1 MSNASEE
8 EVLKIMTNIESSK
21 SAGVDKLTGRFLK
34 DGTNILVKPISAVL
48 NLSISQG
55 VFPNACK
62 VAKLRSIF
70 KKEKKTDPSS

>member
-1 MSNASEE
+1 
-8 EVLKIMTNIESSK
+8 MTNIESSK

-34 DGTNILVKPISAVL
+34 DDTNILVKHISAVL

-62 VAKLRSIF
+62 VAKLRPIF

>member
-21 SAGVDKLTGRFLK
+21 SVGVDKLTGRFLK

-62 VAKLRSIF
+62 VAKLRPIF

>member
-21 SAGVDKLTGRFLK
+21 SAAVDKLTGRFLK
-34 DGTNILVKPISAVL
+34 DGANILVKPISAVL
-48 NLSISQG
+48 NLSISQA

-62 VAKLRSIF
+62 VAKLRPIF
-70 KKEKKTDPSS
+70 KKEKKTDPSN

>member
-1 MSNASEE
+1 
-8 EVLKIMTNIESSK
+8 MTNIESSK

-55 VFPNACK
+55 VFPNTCK
-62 VAKLRSIF
+62 VAKLRPIF

>member
-1 MSNASEE
+1 
-8 EVLKIMTNIESSK
+8 MTNIESSK

-62 VAKLRSIF
+62 VAKLRPIF

>member
-1 MSNASEE
+1 MSDASEE

-62 VAKLRSIF
+62 VAKLRPIF

>member
-1 MSNASEE
+1 
-8 EVLKIMTNIESSK
+8 MTNIESSK

-34 DGTNILVKPISAVL
+34 DGTNILVKHISAVL

-62 VAKLRSIF
+62 VAKLRLIF